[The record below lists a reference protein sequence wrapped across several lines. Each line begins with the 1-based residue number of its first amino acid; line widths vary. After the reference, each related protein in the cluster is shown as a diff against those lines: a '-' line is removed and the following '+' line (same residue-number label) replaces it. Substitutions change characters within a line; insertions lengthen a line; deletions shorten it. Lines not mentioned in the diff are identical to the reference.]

1 MANSYGLKMQSLN
14 PKETCAKLLQL
25 AGIRHYRIGIS
36 KLFIKNEE
44 IDFME
49 KEQIELEDDI
59 NNNNLPRK
67 NLQLNNEINQANMT
81 INQGENFK
89 TTPRLRHTQS
99 FKLQQETKKVDMIQP
114 KLEQEYWWD
123 VARVTSRDFEIEQ
136 MHLKSRAE
144 TFKILFKLF
153 AYLVFFLIVLGSSV
167 VSKLSLFTMV
177 NAIKKSNQVG

>member
-1 MANSYGLKMQSLN
+1 MQSLN
-14 PKETCAKLLQL
+14 PKEACAKLLQL
-25 AGIRHYRIGIS
+25 AGIRHYRIGVS

-44 IDFME
+44 IDLME
-49 KEQIELEDDI
+49 KEQMELDDDI

-67 NLQLNNEINQANMT
+67 NFQLNSDFNQANMS
-81 INQGENFK
+81 INQAENLK
-89 TTPRLRHTQS
+89 NTPRLRHTQS
-99 FKLQQETKKVDMIQP
+99 RKLLQQETKKVDMIQP

-144 TFKILFKLF
+144 TFKIIFKLV

-177 NAIKKSNQVG
+177 NAIKKSNQVGFFF